1 MIEFLK
7 ALLMWLAVFI
17 PTMAIG
23 SSVSRGNP
31 RKAALLIQVSI
42 LLLSL
47 SLIWVVNGPKSSGLF
62 LNLSYLPQALLVGFT
77 VSLALNVI
85 GSRNEDANELEFLP
99 GGWRRYL
106 LVLILAP
113 LSEELL
119 HRGLVEGYLLS
130 YGHFW
135 SAVLFAALLFALPHW
150 RAFEGNVLER
160 VSIVGGA
167 FLLGTLAGYLF
178 ALGGIV
184 PAFTLHSS
192 ANLAGLVFLKL
203 RERGRYK

>member
-7 ALLMWLAVFI
+7 ALLMWLAIFI
-17 PTMAIG
+17 PAMVIG
-23 SSVSRGNP
+23 SSISRGNP
-31 RKAALLIQVSI
+31 KRAALLIQVSM

-47 SLIWVVNGPKSSGLF
+47 LLLWVVNGPKSSGLF
-62 LNLSYLPQALLVGFT
+62 LNLNYLPQAFGVGFT
-77 VSLALNVI
+77 VSLVLNVI
-85 GSRNEDANELEFLP
+85 SPKNENANELEFLP
-99 GGWRRYL
+99 RDWRRYPLIL
-106 LVLILAP
+106 LLAP

-119 HRGLVEGYLLS
+119 HRGLIEGYLLS

-135 SAVLFAALLFALPHW
+135 SAILFAAFLFALPHW
-150 RAFEGNVLER
+150 RAFGGNVLER
-160 VSIVGGA
+160 VSIVAGV
-167 FLLGTLAGYLF
+167 FVLGTAAGYFF

-203 RERGRYK
+203 RETPRYK

>member
-1 MIEFLK
+1 MIEFIL
-7 ALLMWLAVFI
+7 ALIMWLAVFI
-17 PTMAIG
+17 PAMVIG

-31 RKAALLIQVSI
+31 ERAALLIQVSM

-47 SLIWVVNGPKSSGLF
+47 PLLWVVNGPKSSGLF
-62 LNLSYLPQALLVGFT
+62 LNLNHLPQAFGVGFT

-85 GSRNEDANELEFLP
+85 SPKNENANELEFLP
-99 GGWRRYL
+99 RDWRRYPLIL
-106 LVLILAP
+106 LLAP

-135 SAVLFAALLFALPHW
+135 SAILFAALLFALPHW
-150 RAFEGNVLER
+150 RAFEGTKGEKTFV
-160 VSIVGGA
+160 VGGA
-167 FLLGTLAGYLF
+167 FILGSLAGYFF

-192 ANLAGLVFLKL
+192 ANLAGLVVLKL
-203 RERGRYK
+203 RERNGYK

>member
-1 MIEFLK
+1 MIEFIK

-17 PTMAIG
+17 PAMTIG
-23 SSVSRGNP
+23 SSVSRESP
-31 RKAALLIQVSI
+31 KRAARLIQVSM

-47 SLIWVVNGPKSSGLF
+47 PLLWVVNGPKGSGLF
-62 LNLSYLPQALLVGFT
+62 LNLGYLPRAFLAGFT
-77 VSLALNVI
+77 VSLVLNVI
-85 GSRNEDANELEFLP
+85 DPRNETADEPEFLP
-99 GGWRRYL
+99 GDWRRYPLIL
-106 LVLILAP
+106 LLAP

-150 RAFEGNVLER
+150 RAFGGGALDR
-160 VSIVGGA
+160 VSIVAGA
-167 FLLGTLAGYLF
+167 FVLGTLAGYFF

-184 PAFTLHSS
+184 PAFALHAS
-192 ANLAGLVFLKL
+192 ANLAGLVVLYF
-203 RERGRYK
+203 RER